1 MLYISHDLAIVAQMA
16 DRVMVLRYGEAVE
29 EAPIR
34 QIMEAPSHPYTKSL
48 WAVRS
53 LETPAKPELDRLLEV
68 NGVSASYGTF
78 KVLEDIDF
86 SVGKRQTLAVVGES
100 GSGKSTLGRLIAGS
114 RSSINPPIR
123 RSIRAIRSARFS
135 AGR

>member
-1 MLYISHDLAIVAQMA
+1 MFGEA
-16 DRVMVLRYGEAVE
+16 GEAVE

-100 GSGKSTLGRLIAGS
+100 GSGKSTLARVITGLLPPSDGRITFDEAATAQAFRDLFRDFMDGAS
-114 RSSINPPIR
+114 E
-123 RSIRAIRSARFS
+123 
-135 AGR
+135 